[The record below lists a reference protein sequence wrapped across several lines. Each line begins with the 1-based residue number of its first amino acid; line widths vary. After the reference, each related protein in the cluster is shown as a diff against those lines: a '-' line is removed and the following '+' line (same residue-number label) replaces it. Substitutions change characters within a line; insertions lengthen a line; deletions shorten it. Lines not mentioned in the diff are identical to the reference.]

1 MRIVDAPIEESNLW
15 ISPLREHP
23 SSEPSVPLRL
33 AAKSP
38 STMPSAGLSRYT
50 SPVAGLTSTSVNW
63 LAPFVSMNERGR
75 STIVLPFQIIFM
87 EGSSVTSATTVASR
101 FSFSAAAMNLSR
113 SAGCTTTAILSCDSE
128 IAISVPSRP
137 SYFLGTASRLILKPS
152 ASSPIATDT
161 PPAPKSLHL
170 MMSLVTSGY
179 LKSLWSFLS
188 VGGLPFWTS
197 EPHVITDFVS

>member
-1 MRIVDAPIEESNLW
+1 MKL
-15 ISPLREHP
+15 L
-23 SSEPSVPLRL
+23 
-33 AAKSP
+33 
-38 STMPSAGLSRYT
+38 
-50 SPVAGLTSTSVNW
+50 
-63 LAPFVSMNERGR
+63 GR
-75 STIVLPFQIIFM
+75 STIVAPFHTIFIT
-87 EGSSVTSATTVASR
+87 GSSVTSATTVASR
-101 FSFSAAAMNLSR
+101 FSLAAAAMNLSR

-137 SYFLGTASRLILKPS
+137 SYFFGTASRLILRPA

-170 MMSLVTSGY
+170 MMSLVTSGS

-197 EPHVITDFVS
+197 DPQVTTDCVSCALDEPVAPPIPSRPVLPPRRTTMSPA